1 MSLTWEKN
9 GVRYALSESSHNIS
23 IPIKFSGDSQPS
35 HFGANAAERKPMRS
49 GGFIGDVSQGG
60 SCNAFEITINPHCNG
75 THTETSWHLT
85 EHGPSTYEKVSR
97 PFYLSALITVTPQLL
112 GEESYSVKIQPDEQ
126 VITRKSIEFGLK
138 NFSIV
143 PEAIVIRTLPNPQ
156 DKKSR
161 SWSEQ
166 GSFPFLTIEAA
177 ELLVELGVHHLIVDV
192 PSVDRSDDDGKLAVH
207 KKFFAGSGQT
217 VSEMAFISD
226 KIEDGVYAL
235 RYGVISMENDA
246 SPSSIYLHKLE
257 EL

>member
-1 MSLTWEKN
+1 M
-9 GVRYALSESSHNIS
+9 
-23 IPIKFSGDSQPS
+23 
-35 HFGANAAERKPMRS
+35 
-49 GGFIGDVSQGG
+49 
-60 SCNAFEITINPHCNG
+60 
-75 THTETSWHLT
+75 
-85 EHGPSTYEKVSR
+85 
-97 PFYLSALITVTPQLL
+97 
-112 GEESYSVKIQPDEQ
+112 
-126 VITRKSIEFGLK
+126 K

-166 GSFPFLTIEAA
+166 GSFPFLTLEAA
-177 ELLVELGVHHLIVDV
+177 ELLVELGVNHLIVDV

-207 KKFFAGSGQT
+207 KRFFAGSGQT

-226 KIEDGVYAL
+226 KIGDGVYAL